1 MEQTIKKK
9 YKDLFQHKE
18 YRFLRFEDEFYP
30 MLKDEFSHEQIA
42 RIAQKVIGGSK

>member
-18 YRFLRFEDEFYP
+18 YQIYFLTKTTFWWFFVFVEVLFDIMKEK
-30 MLKDEFSHEQIA
+30 MEIVL
-42 RIAQKVIGGSK
+42 

>member
-1 MEQTIKKK
+1 MKQTIKKK

-18 YRFLRFEDEFYP
+18 YRLLREDEFYP